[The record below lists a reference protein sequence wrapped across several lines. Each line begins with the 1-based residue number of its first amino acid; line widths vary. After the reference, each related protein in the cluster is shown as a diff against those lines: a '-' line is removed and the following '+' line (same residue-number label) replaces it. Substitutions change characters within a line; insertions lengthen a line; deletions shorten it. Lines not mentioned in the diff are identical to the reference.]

1 VSGSK
6 GRERAA
12 GQQAG
17 GQAPDI
23 NESFIED
30 MQGPVEITEL
40 DIKVNASGK
49 AKITKIVK
57 GKLGDFIPAAKLRN
71 PDYATRDA
79 VQVFFQTE
87 DGRTFRETFTL
98 STAANSKLRRFI
110 AKYGTPKVGLE
121 VNYQEDTRG
130 FPRVSL

>member
-1 VSGSK
+1 MSGSK

-30 MQGPVEITEL
+30 MQGPVEISEL

-49 AKITKIVK
+49 AKIVKMIK

-71 PDYATRDA
+71 QDYATRDA
-79 VQVFFQTE
+79 IQVYFMTE